1 MPNPDIIRLILT
13 VFAIV
18 FLVGMLIRPFYGLLS
33 YLLIMMV
40 RPGVFYPVLK
50 TLRIE
55 LLAGVL
61 VLVVITLSTDRLKR
75 LQIKEDPIIKWMF
88 ILFGVMLVS
97 MLQAMDFK
105 YSWDWMWE
113 FAKVL
118 AFFIMIVTL
127 PDSKKDVQL
136 FLWVFGIAT
145 CMMSY
150 DAIYNFFTG
159 NVIERIG
166 DVGTDYA
173 VTSGGMGAGH
183 VALANITLQAMP
195 FLWYLG
201 VINKNLTLKLGGA
214 ILFLIS
220 LYAVIV
226 SGSRGGFVGLL
237 SLLICLSVFS
247 RRKAL
252 MALLGVAL
260 LFSIPLVAGSKY
272 MAYMETVKK
281 LGSADAG
288 LSSSSRISGLRNGI
302 EMMIKRPALGVGP
315 GCYPIA
321 RKAWFGWG
329 LWAHNHYGELMGDL
343 GVIGTVVWFMFLYSY
358 WKPSWRII
366 KQTGIENEYQNLFT
380 AVIVATIVRL
390 VVGMGSHSVY
400 IFFWYMMAGVIVSTL
415 RTEGQ
420 NQPQELKASLAK

>member
-1 MPNPDIIRLILT
+1 MPHPDIIRLILA

-18 FLVGMLIRPFYGLLS
+18 FLVGMVIRPFYGLLS

-40 RPGVFYPVLK
+40 RPGAFYPALK
-50 TLRIE
+50 AFRIE
-55 LLAGVL
+55 LLAGIL
-61 VLVVITLSTDRLKR
+61 VLVVIALSTGRLKR

-88 ILFGVMLVS
+88 ILFGIMLVS

-113 FAKVL
+113 FAKVF
-118 AFFIMIVTL
+118 AFFIMVVTL
-127 PDSKKDVQL
+127 PDTKKDVQL

-150 DAIYNFFTG
+150 DAIYNFLTG
-159 NVIERIG
+159 NVIERDIYG
-166 DVGTDYA
+166 GADYA
-173 VTSGGMGAGH
+173 VTSGGMGTGH

-201 VINKNLTLKLGGA
+201 VMNKNLTLKLGGA
-214 ILFLIS
+214 ILFAIS
-220 LYAVIV
+220 LYAVII

-237 SLLICLSVFS
+237 SLLACLSVFS
-247 RRKAL
+247 RRKL
-252 MALLGVAL
+252 LIALLGAVL
-260 LFSIPLVAGSKY
+260 LFSISLIAGTKY
-272 MAYMETVKK
+272 LAYMET
-281 LGSADAG
+281 ATQY
-288 LSSSSRISGLRNGI
+288 SSSSRMSGLRNGI
-302 EMMIKRPALGVGP
+302 EMMIKRPALGAGP

-343 GVIGTVVWFMFLYSY
+343 GAIGTVVWFMFLYSY
-358 WKPSWRII
+358 WKPSWRFI
-366 KQTGIENEYQNLFT
+366 KQTGADPDVRNLFT
-380 AVIVATIVRL
+380 AVLVATIVRL
-390 VVGMGSHSVY
+390 VIGMGSHSVY
-400 IFFWYMMAGVIVSTL
+400 MFFWYMMAGVIVSTL

>member
-13 VFAIV
+13 IFSVI
-18 FLVGMLIRPFYGLLS
+18 FLAGMVIRPFYGLLS

-40 RPGVFYPVLK
+40 RPGAFYPALK
-50 TLRIE
+50 AFRIE
-55 LLAGVL
+55 LLAGIL
-61 VLVVITLSTDRLKR
+61 VLVVIALSTGRLKR
-75 LQIKEDPIIKWMF
+75 LQIREDPIIKWMF

-97 MLQAMDFK
+97 MLQAIDFK

-201 VINKNLTLKLGGA
+201 VMNKNSILKLGGA
-214 ILFLIS
+214 ILFSIS
-220 LYAVIV
+220 LFRRPSEPSCLSKSFLETKSHYGPV
-226 SGSRGGFVGLL
+226 GSRPVAFHSLSCRLKLYGLHGNSKEIWL
-237 SLLICLSVFS
+237 S
-247 RRKAL
+247 
-252 MALLGVAL
+252 
-260 LFSIPLVAGSKY
+260 
-272 MAYMETVKK
+272 
-281 LGSADAG
+281 
-288 LSSSSRISGLRNGI
+288 
-302 EMMIKRPALGVGP
+302 
-315 GCYPIA
+315 
-321 RKAWFGWG
+321 
-329 LWAHNHYGELMGDL
+329 
-343 GVIGTVVWFMFLYSY
+343 
-358 WKPSWRII
+358 
-366 KQTGIENEYQNLFT
+366 
-380 AVIVATIVRL
+380 
-390 VVGMGSHSVY
+390 
-400 IFFWYMMAGVIVSTL
+400 
-415 RTEGQ
+415 
-420 NQPQELKASLAK
+420 

>member
-13 VFAIV
+13 IFAIV
-18 FLVGMLIRPFYGLLS
+18 FLVGMVIRPFYGLLS

-40 RPGVFYPVLK
+40 RPGAFYPALK
-50 TLRIE
+50 AFRIE
-55 LLAGVL
+55 LLAGIL
-61 VLVVITLSTDRLKR
+61 VLVVIALSSDRLKR
-75 LQIKEDPIIKWMF
+75 LQIREDPIIKWMF
-88 ILFGVMLVS
+88 ILFGIMLLS

-113 FAKVL
+113 FAKVF

-150 DAIYNFFTG
+150 DAIYNFLTG

-173 VTSGGMGAGH
+173 VTSGGMGSGH
-183 VALANITLQAMP
+183 VALANITLQAIP

-201 VINKNLTLKLGGA
+201 VMNKNLTLKLGGA
-214 ILFLIS
+214 ILFAIS
-220 LYAVIV
+220 LYAVII

-237 SLLICLSVFS
+237 SLLVCLSLFS
-247 RRKAL
+247 KRKVI

-260 LFSIPLVAGSKY
+260 LLSIALVAGTKY
-272 MAYMETVKK
+272 LAYMETTKQY
-281 LGSADAG
+281 
-288 LSSSSRISGLRNGI
+288 SSSSRMSGLRNGI
-302 EMMIKRPALGVGP
+302 EMMIKRPVLGVGP

-329 LWAHNHYGELMGDL
+329 LWAHNLYGELMGDL
-343 GVIGTVVWFMFLYSY
+343 GALGTAAWFMFLYSY
-358 WKPSWRII
+358 WKPSWRFI
-366 KQTGIENEYQNLFT
+366 KQTGADPDDRNLFT
-380 AVIVATIVRL
+380 AVLVATIVRL

-400 IFFWYMMAGVIVSTL
+400 IFFWYMVAGVVISVS
-415 RTEGQ
+415 RFQGSIQSKEI
-420 NQPQELKASLAK
+420 AIR